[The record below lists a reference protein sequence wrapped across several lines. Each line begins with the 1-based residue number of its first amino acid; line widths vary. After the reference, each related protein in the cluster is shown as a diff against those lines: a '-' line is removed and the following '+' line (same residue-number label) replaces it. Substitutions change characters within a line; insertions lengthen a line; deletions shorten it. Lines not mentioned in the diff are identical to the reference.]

1 MGGCEEMMIPHKFP
15 VWLSRTVE
23 VKQEL
28 EHKEVAT
35 TKQRTRGILANQV
48 FQRPTLGWRSLSQA
62 IDGLFEPHRME
73 D

>member
-28 EHKEVAT
+28 EHKDGGNY
-35 TKQRTRGILANQV
+35 KANDMRHFSQSGFSKAYLRV
-48 FQRPTLGWRSLSQA
+48 TLSVPG
-62 IDGLFEPHRME
+62 
-73 D
+73 

>member
-28 EHKEVAT
+28 EHKDGGNY
-35 TKQRTRGILANQV
+35 KANDET
-48 FQRPTLGWRSLSQA
+48 F
-62 IDGLFEPHRME
+62 
-73 D
+73 

>member
-1 MGGCEEMMIPHKFP
+1 MGGCEEMMTPHKFP

-48 FQRPTLGWRSLSQA
+48 FQRPT
-62 IDGLFEPHRME
+62 
-73 D
+73 